1 MKELL
6 KVLEFTA
13 DRAQALADSQSVAG
27 EPLHVGDVT
36 LIPVSSISCGFA
48 GGGSDLPARTRNDA
62 AAAGSGATAGKDAG
76 RLPGRVR
83 AGGAGADA
91 RAARKGRK
99 IAAGAACPAGRKG
112 PAGRRGKE
120 GGQGRRNASGKDRK
134 KRSLV
139 DAPAACAAYQKPRR
153 VRCPQAAKKI
163 RSFSPAACTSEK
175 IPLSPP
181 VCKSPAFGGRFVR
194 AADCD
199 LFVGKARKGF
209 PNSLLESKALL

>member
-13 DRAQALADSQSVAG
+13 DRTQALADSQSVAG

-62 AAAGSGATAGKDAG
+62 AAAGSGA
-76 RLPGRVR
+76 RLAKTPVAFLAVCGQEVQVLTLEQPAKEEKSLLAQLAPLAEKVR
-83 AGGAGADA
+83 Q
-91 RAARKGRK
+91 AA
-99 IAAGAACPAGRKG
+99 AAKKAAKA
-112 PAGRRGKE
+112 E
-120 GGQGRRNASGKDRK
+120 E
-134 KRSLV
+134 
-139 DAPAACAAYQKPRR
+139 
-153 VRCPQAAKKI
+153 PQAAKKI

-199 LFVGKARKGF
+199 LFVGKAQRAF
-209 PNSLLESKALL
+209 PTVF

>member
-13 DRAQALADSQSVAG
+13 DRTQALADSQSVAG

-62 AAAGSGATAGKDAG
+62 AAAGSGARLAKTPVAFLAVCGQEVQVLTLEQPAKEEKSLLAQLAPLAEKVRQAAAEKKAAKAEEMLPAKTGKKKSRWRTG
-76 RLPGRVR
+76 RLRSVSKASQSSLP
-83 AGGAGADA
+83 AGG
-91 RAARKGRK
+91 
-99 IAAGAACPAGRKG
+99 
-112 PAGRRGKE
+112 E
-120 GGQGRRNASGKDRK
+120 
-134 KRSLV
+134 
-139 DAPAACAAYQKPRR
+139 
-153 VRCPQAAKKI
+153 KI

-199 LFVGKARKGF
+199 LFVGKAQRAF
-209 PNSLLESKALL
+209 PTVF